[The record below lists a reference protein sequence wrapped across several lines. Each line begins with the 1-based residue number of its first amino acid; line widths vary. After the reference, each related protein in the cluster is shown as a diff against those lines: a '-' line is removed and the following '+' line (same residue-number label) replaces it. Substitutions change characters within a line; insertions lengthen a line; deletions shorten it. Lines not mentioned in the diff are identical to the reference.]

1 MMTYLLK
8 IRVGGRGACTAYIER
23 IRGGVALTEDQVFR
37 DNDDV
42 HVLTKDPG
50 QFITAYYEDGFP
62 EEIIICEAS

>member
-1 MMTYLLK
+1 MMYLLK
-8 IRVGGRGACTAYIER
+8 INVSSRSVCTAYIER
-23 IRGGVALTEDQVFR
+23 IRGSVALTEDQVFR